1 MIIVDGI
8 EVKGGIYPDRSK
20 KDITASGKVRWHR
33 RYEAEACYYGVSF
46 RKRGKWIAQLEDFL
60 LNLHLLDEQG
70 LMRGIAEECKRQDAH
85 KRHWTLNSIPASA
98 RAALVEH
105 STPSK
110 KESFAINQ

>member
-8 EVKGGIYPDRSK
+8 KVKGCIVQDRSK
-20 KDITASGKVRWHR
+20 KDVSASGKVRWHKR
-33 RYEAEACYYGVSF
+33 FEAEACYYGVYF

-70 LMRGIAEECKRQDAH
+70 LMKEIAAECRRQDAH
-85 KRHWTLNSIPASA
+85 RRHWTLNSIPASA